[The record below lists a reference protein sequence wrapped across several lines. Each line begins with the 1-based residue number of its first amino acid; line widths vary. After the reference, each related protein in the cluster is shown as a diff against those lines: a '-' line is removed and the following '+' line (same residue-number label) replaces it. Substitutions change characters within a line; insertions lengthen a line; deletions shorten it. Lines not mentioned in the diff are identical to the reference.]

1 MDCLFCKIIAGTI
14 PSKKLYEDDL
24 VYAFADIDP
33 KAPVHA
39 LIVPRKH
46 IGSLA
51 EATDEDA
58 PLLARMHLAANALAK
73 EHNLSNGYRTVMN
86 TGPDGG
92 QTVSH
97 LHLHLLGGRQM
108 HWPPG

>member
-14 PSKKLYEDDL
+14 PSKKIYEDEQ

-33 KAPVHA
+33 KAPVHI
-39 LIVPRKH
+39 LVVPKKH
-46 IGSLA
+46 IASLA
-51 EATDEDA
+51 ETTPEDA
-58 PLLARMHLAANALAK
+58 PLLGRLLVLASEIAQANSLDGGFRVVA
-73 EHNLSNGYRTVMN
+73 N

-92 QTVSH
+92 QTVDH
-97 LHLHLLGGRQM
+97 LHLHILGGRQM

>member
-51 EATDEDA
+51 EAAQEDA
-58 PLLARMHLAANALAK
+58 PLLARMHLAVNTLAK